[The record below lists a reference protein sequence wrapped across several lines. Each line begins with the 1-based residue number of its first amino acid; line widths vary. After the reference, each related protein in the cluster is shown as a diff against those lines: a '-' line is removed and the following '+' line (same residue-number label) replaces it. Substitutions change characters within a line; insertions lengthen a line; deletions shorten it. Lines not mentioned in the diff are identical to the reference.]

1 MYMLV
6 RQTSQWSKNKI
17 ASDIR
22 VFLNAFLLI
31 IIFFSFSILW
41 VRPRE
46 RFWDPPPK
54 KKKKIV
60 LYEITY
66 NLFFVSLFYN

>member
-46 RFWDPPPK
+46 RFLDPPQK
-54 KKKKIV
+54 KKKK
-60 LYEITY
+60 
-66 NLFFVSLFYN
+66 NRSL

>member
-46 RFWDPPPK
+46 RFLDPA
-54 KKKKIV
+54 KIV